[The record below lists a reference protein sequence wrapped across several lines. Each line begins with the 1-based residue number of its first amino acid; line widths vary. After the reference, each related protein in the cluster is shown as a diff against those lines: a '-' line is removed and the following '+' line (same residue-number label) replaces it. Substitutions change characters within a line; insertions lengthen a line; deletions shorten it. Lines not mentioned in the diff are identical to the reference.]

1 LGIGPHSSLVIVL
14 VGIDN
19 TDLDG
24 SVCVKLIRASDG
36 FIRWRIGADRSS
48 VYSVSLSLPLSLSLC
63 VWSCRASMHHRYTT
77 PLHSPRPAAY
87 QLRLDPTNIPRTVRR
102 IFPARRSPIIF
113 LIIILSAF
121 SRNYS
126 DYGHSQTDSRSA

>member
-48 VYSVSLSLPLSLSLC
+48 VYSVSLSLSLSLSLSGLVARPC
-63 VWSCRASMHHRYTT
+63 TTATQHRSIHHVQPLISSVSTQRTFRAR
-77 PLHSPRPAAY
+77 
-87 QLRLDPTNIPRTVRR
+87 
-102 IFPARRSPIIF
+102 FGE
-113 LIIILSAF
+113 F
-121 SRNYS
+121 SRPS
-126 DYGHSQTDSRSA
+126 